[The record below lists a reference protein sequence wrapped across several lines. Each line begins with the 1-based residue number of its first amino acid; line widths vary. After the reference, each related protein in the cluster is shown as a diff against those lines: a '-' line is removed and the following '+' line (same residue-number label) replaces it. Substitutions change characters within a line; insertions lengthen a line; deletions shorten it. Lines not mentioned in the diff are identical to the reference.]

1 MKGFLLL
8 VTVVLVVIAAVV
20 LVVAGTRPGSVP
32 RGTAIS
38 TVSCEGSGLT
48 GPPNPA
54 NLVLGPA
61 TFLGMGTAQGRQI
74 QSGPGGLFA
83 DKTFL
88 VVAPLKNGT
97 TARLTARVIGLGS
110 AGFVY
115 GTGPIAAWHR
125 GSYRLD
131 AAQSTYVLSLCQ
143 GEPSGFAGGI
153 VTTGR
158 VCVQIGVTAD
168 HATRTTRLGFG
179 GANCPS
185 V

>member
-1 MKGFLLL
+1 MKRLVLL
-8 VTVVLVVIAAVV
+8 VTVVLVVIAAVGLV
-20 LVVAGTRPGSVP
+20 LAETGPRSVP
-32 RGTAIS
+32 RGAPIT
-38 TVSCEGSGLT
+38 TVSCEGSALT
-48 GPPNPA
+48 GRPNAA
-54 NLVLGPA
+54 NLILGPA
-61 TFLGMGTAQGRQI
+61 TFLGTAQGRQI
-74 QSGPGGLFA
+74 QAGPRGLFA

-97 TARLTARVIGLGS
+97 TARITPRVIGLGS

-115 GTGPIAAWHR
+115 GTGPVAAWHS

-131 AAQSTYVLSLCQ
+131 AAQSTYVLSLCE

-179 GANCPS
+179 GGKCRS